1 MLWKELMAIKMK
13 TMGNCKINSWTE
25 SVYGTDLRYKPRKK
39 WKILQNCKLQRSVSL
54 ILMGD

>member
-1 MLWKELMAIKMK
+1 MAIKMK
-13 TMGNCKINSWTE
+13 TMGNCKINGWTE

-39 WKILQNCKLQRSVSL
+39 WQILQNCKLQRSVSL